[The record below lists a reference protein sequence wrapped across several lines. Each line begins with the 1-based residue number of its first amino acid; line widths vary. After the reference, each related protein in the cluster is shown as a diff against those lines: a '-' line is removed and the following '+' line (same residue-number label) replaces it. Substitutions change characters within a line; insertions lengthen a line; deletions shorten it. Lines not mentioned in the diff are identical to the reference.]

1 MKKVILLLVC
11 LFSMT
16 NLVMADDDRPVEFNR
31 LPAKAQTF
39 IKSHFRHAAV
49 VKVEREDDG
58 FEVRMRN
65 GIEIEFGRNGR
76 WKEITS
82 KREGVP
88 ASVIPARIQR
98 QVVKRYG
105 THVKVVEISREDGE
119 IEVKLSNGKELE
131 FDRESRRVEEDD

>member
-1 MKKVILLLVC
+1 MKKIILLLAC

-16 NLVMADDDRPVEFNR
+16 SLAIADDDRSISIDR

-39 IKSHFRHAAV
+39 IRTHFRHAPV

-65 GIEIEFGRNGR
+65 GIEVEFGRNGR
-76 WKEITS
+76 WKEIVS
-82 KREGVP
+82 KREGIP

-105 THVKVVEISREDGE
+105 TSVRIVEISREDGE

-131 FDRESRRVEEDD
+131 FDRGSRKVEEDD